1 VFPFVRFALLNLIIL
16 VVLDAH
22 GIQFV
27 AGVLVLEFGDLLSN
41 CPAELIIG
49 LTNDMMFDYSTPF
62 A

>member
-1 VFPFVRFALLNLIIL
+1 MRFALLNLIIH
-16 VVLDAH
+16 VVLDAHGH

-27 AGVLVLEFGDLLSN
+27 AGVLILEFGDLLSN